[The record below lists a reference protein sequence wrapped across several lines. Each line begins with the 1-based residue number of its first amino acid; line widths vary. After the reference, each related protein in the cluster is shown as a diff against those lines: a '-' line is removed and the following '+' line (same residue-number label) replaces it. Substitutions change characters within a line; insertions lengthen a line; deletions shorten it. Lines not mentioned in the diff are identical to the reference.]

1 MGNILDD
8 FIRKIIMILGLGF
21 GKDFGRILDV
31 GFGLGVESGVL
42 E

>member
-1 MGNILDD
+1 MENILDD
-8 FIRKIIMILGLGF
+8 FIRKFGMIFGLGF

-31 GFGLGVESGVL
+31 GFGWGVEPGVL